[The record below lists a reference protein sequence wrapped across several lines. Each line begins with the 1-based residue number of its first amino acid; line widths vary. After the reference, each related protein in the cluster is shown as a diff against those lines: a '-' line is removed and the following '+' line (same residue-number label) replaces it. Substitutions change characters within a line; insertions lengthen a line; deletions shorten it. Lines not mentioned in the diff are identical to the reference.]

1 MGFLRKMAGMLGF
14 TKDDGH
20 EVKDNGEEDED
31 DNQAQNRANFQETGL
46 PRKGFSVPVQV
57 AVDRN
62 LPGPVLVPCRS
73 GDGGVQGLRWH
84 AKRLRIDEDGDV
96 ADEFLDEV
104 FPQMSVSTENS
115 RALARFEVKYSTKP
129 AKVRTQVLSPDGK
142 IQQRVEYRGRS
153 QWI

>member
-1 MGFLRKMAGMLGF
+1 MGLFKRIVGLLGF
-14 TKDDGH
+14 AKDDGH
-20 EVKDNGEEDED
+20 EGKDNDEEED
-31 DNQAQNRANFQETGL
+31 NNNHAQNRDHFQETGL
-46 PRKGFSVPVQV
+46 PLKGFRVPVQV

-104 FPQMSVSTENS
+104 FPGMSISTENNW
-115 RALARFEVKYSTKP
+115 ALPRFEVKHNTKP
-129 AKVRTQVLSPDGK
+129 AKVKTQALHDGN
-142 IQQRVEYRGRS
+142 IRQCVEYQGRS
-153 QWI
+153 QWR

>member
-73 GDGGVQGLRWH
+73 GDGGVQVNHLSLSISL
-84 AKRLRIDEDGDV
+84 KTFISIDELNCWISIRLIYNV
-96 ADEFLDEV
+96 CPKVEV
-104 FPQMSVSTENS
+104 CVS
-115 RALARFEVKYSTKP
+115 R
-129 AKVRTQVLSPDGK
+129 VLFMNN
-142 IQQRVEYRGRS
+142 
-153 QWI
+153 W